1 MNSGGKDFDQP
12 VAGPKPESAWA
23 DNQMNTHHLLCAE
36 TALATRHL
44 VVIKKG
50 IQKKGHF
57 MRATRVLLATAVA
70 SVTIVTMFPSSAPAS
85 HSWGTPPYH
94 WARTAN
100 PFTLKLGD
108 NVSGAWDL
116 YLTNASSDWSLTPPG
131 PLPKVLNT
139 TVVAGNAGSRCRPT
153 AGRVEVCAKSYGSN
167 GWLGLA
173 QIWISGN
180 HITQGTTKMNDTYFS
195 TSAYNTPAWRSLV
208 MCQEVG
214 HTFGLGHQDEIFGN
228 TNLGTCMDYTDDPST
243 NMHPNAHDFEQLS
256 TIYSHLDSTTTLAAT
271 PASVGQGTFDTPETW
286 GRKTHSSNAGKHE
299 QFERDLGNGNLII
312 TEVIWVDD
320 TLLGNGDGNS
330 DRGKADG
337 DRGKGN
343 RG

>member
-1 MNSGGKDFDQP
+1 
-12 VAGPKPESAWA
+12 
-23 DNQMNTHHLLCAE
+23 
-36 TALATRHL
+36 
-44 VVIKKG
+44 
-50 IQKKGHF
+50 

-70 SVTIVTMFPSSAPAS
+70 SVTIVTLFPSSAPAN
-85 HSWGTPPYH
+85 HSWGGYH

-108 NVSGAWDL
+108 NVGLAWNKSL
-116 YLTNASSDWSLTPPG
+116 SVASTDWSNSG
-131 PLPKVLNT
+131 VLDT
-139 TVVAGNAGSRCRPT
+139 TLVAGNAGSRCKPT

-173 QIWISGN
+173 QIWISGG

-195 TSAYNTPAWRSLV
+195 TGTYNTPEWRSLV

-214 HTFGLGHQDEIFGN
+214 HTFGLGHQDEDF
-228 TNLGTCMDYTDDPST
+228 TNPNLNTCMDYTNSPGT
-243 NMHPNAHDFEQLS
+243 NQHPNAHDFAQLS
-256 TIYSHLDSTTTLAAT
+256 SIYNHLDGSTTLAAT
-271 PASVGQGTFDTPETW
+271 PASIGQDTFDTPETW

-299 QFERDLGNGNLII
+299 QFERDLGNGNLLI

-320 TLLGNGDGNS
+320 TLLGNE
-330 DRGKADG
+330 DRGNG
-337 DRGKGN
+337 SRGNDSRGNGNGN

>member
-1 MNSGGKDFDQP
+1 
-12 VAGPKPESAWA
+12 
-23 DNQMNTHHLLCAE
+23 
-36 TALATRHL
+36 
-44 VVIKKG
+44 
-50 IQKKGHF
+50 
-57 MRATRVLLATAVA
+57 MRALRVLAATAAA
-70 SVTIVTMFPSSAPAS
+70 SLTIVTLFPSSAPAS
-85 HSWGTPPYH
+85 HSWGGYH

-108 NVSGAWDL
+108 NVSSAWDP
-116 YLTNASSDWSLTPPG
+116 YLTTASVDWSNG
-131 PLPKVLNT
+131 GSNKVLNT
-139 TVVAGNAGSRCRPT
+139 TVVPGSAGSRCRPT

-173 QIWISGN
+173 QIWISGS

-214 HTFGLGHQDEIFGN
+214 HTFGLGHQDETF
-228 TNLGTCMDYTDDPST
+228 TNANLNTCMDYTNLPLS
-243 NMHPNAHDFEQLS
+243 NQHPNAHDFEQLS
-256 TIYSHLDSTTTLAAT
+256 IIYGHLDSSTTLAAT

-320 TLLGNGDGNS
+320 TLLGNDDSKN

-337 DRGKGN
+337 DRGNGN

>member
-1 MNSGGKDFDQP
+1 
-12 VAGPKPESAWA
+12 
-23 DNQMNTHHLLCAE
+23 
-36 TALATRHL
+36 
-44 VVIKKG
+44 
-50 IQKKGHF
+50 

-70 SVTIVTMFPSSAPAS
+70 SVTIVTLFPSSAPAN

-108 NVSGAWDL
+108 NVSGAWDP
-116 YLTNASSDWSLTPPG
+116 YLATASSDWSLTPPG
-131 PLPKVLNT
+131 ALPKVLNT
-139 TVVAGNAGSRCRPT
+139 TVVPGNAGSRCKPT

-173 QIWISGN
+173 QIWISGG

-195 TSAYNTPAWRSLV
+195 TGTYNTPEWRSLV

-214 HTFGLGHQDEIFGN
+214 HTFGLGHQDEDF
-228 TNLGTCMDYTDDPST
+228 TNPNLNTCMDYTNSPGT
-243 NMHPNAHDFEQLS
+243 NQHPNAHDFAQLS
-256 TIYSHLDSTTTLAAT
+256 SIYNHLDGSTTLAAT
-271 PASVGQGTFDTPETW
+271 PASIGQDTFDTPETW

-320 TLLGNGDGNS
+320 TLLGNDDGKN

-337 DRGKGN
+337 NRGNGN